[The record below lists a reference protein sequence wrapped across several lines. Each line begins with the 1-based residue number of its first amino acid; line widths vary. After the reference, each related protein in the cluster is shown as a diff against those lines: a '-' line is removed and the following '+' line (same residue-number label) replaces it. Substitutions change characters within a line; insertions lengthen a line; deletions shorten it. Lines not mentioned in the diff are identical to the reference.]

1 LGNPSTSNPSAAT
14 TYANGVLT
22 GGFGYINPL
31 ANLFFQPRNGQLVGR
46 IQW

>member
-1 LGNPSTSNPSAAT
+1 LN
-14 TYANGVLT
+14 

-31 ANLFFQPRNGQLVGR
+31 GSLFFQPRNGQLVAR